1 MTVYGYARVST
12 LGQSLDTQ
20 VRDLEQAGVPKKNI
34 ISEKY
39 TGTTTDR
46 PEFKKLLGKL
56 QSGDTLTVTKLDRL
70 ARNTSQALNLVNDF
84 NKRGIFLHVLN
95 IGKIDST
102 PSGRLLFTVFS
113 AFADFERDLIVARTQ
128 EGKAYA
134 KKHDPNF
141 KDGRPKKLTDEKLKY
156 ALHLREDEHL
166 TYKKIAKEIGVSEST
181 LYKAFRRVR
190 EKEEEKIE
198 MKR

>member
-12 LGQSLDTQ
+12 LGQSLYTQ
-20 VRDLEQAGVPKKNI
+20 VRDLELAGVPKANI
-34 ISEKY
+34 FFEKY

-46 PEFKKLLGKL
+46 PVFKEQLSKL

-70 ARNTSQALNLVNDF
+70 ARNTSQALSLVSDF

-134 KKHDPNF
+134 KKHNPNF
-141 KDGRPKKLTDEKLKY
+141 KDGRPKKLTDSKLKY

-166 TYKKIAKEIGVSEST
+166 TYKQIAKEIGVSEST

-190 EKEEEKIE
+190 EEEKIE